1 MMREAILRPYFP
13 TYGVSM
19 SRVSAQGIATKVT
32 IASLVKD
39 LQNLRADAFD
49 TVETPLAFLREH
61 PVDPDSLAPYLF
73 WNSQH
78 YTRNLIDKTDLYEL
92 MAICWEVGMRSSI
105 HNHKDQ
111 NCWMAAPI
119 GRLEVHN
126 YRVHEEDLVT
136 QHCNI
141 EETDVLEISSLHPV
155 AVDPLNPVHDVRNPR
170 EFGQRAVSLHLYS
183 RPFDSC
189 IVYSVEQHT
198 CGEIGLHYTSRYG
211 RPV

>member
-1 MMREAILRPYFP
+1 
-13 TYGVSM
+13 
-19 SRVSAQGIATKVT
+19 
-32 IASLVKD
+32 
-39 LQNLRADAFD
+39 
-49 TVETPLAFLREH
+49 
-61 PVDPDSLAPYLF
+61 
-73 WNSQH
+73 
-78 YTRNLIDKTDLYEL
+78 

-136 QHCNI
+136 QHCLI
-141 EETDVLEISSLHPV
+141 EETEVLEISSLNPV
-155 AVDPLNPVHDVRNPR
+155 AVDPLNPVHDVRNPH

-198 CGEIGLHYTSRYG
+198 CGEIGLRYTSKYG
-211 RPV
+211 SLV